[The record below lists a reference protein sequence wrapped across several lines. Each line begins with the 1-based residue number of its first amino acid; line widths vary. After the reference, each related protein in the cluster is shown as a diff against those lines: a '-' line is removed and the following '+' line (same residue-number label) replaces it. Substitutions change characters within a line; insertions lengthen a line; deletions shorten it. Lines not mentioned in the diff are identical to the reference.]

1 MKHMAA
7 EQTATMTDVIVW
19 ASPIAFGFIVWLTH
33 ELYKG
38 LKEDVSDVKKS
49 NSNIRT
55 DIAKQGVKIES
66 LDQKITTVC
75 ASVETLKHMTHK
87 LDKEQVG
94 KPELELTMQ
103 AVKQIESRMNDSDK
117 KYGTIL
123 MILNGM
129 AKRIGIDIK
138 KTGSN

>member
-1 MKHMAA
+1 
-7 EQTATMTDVIVW
+7 MTDLIVW
-19 ASPIAFGFIVWLTH
+19 ASPFAFGFIVWLTH

-38 LKEDVSDVKKS
+38 LKEDVAQVKTS

-55 DIAKQGVKIES
+55 DIAKHSVKIDT
-66 LDQKITTVC
+66 LDQKVTTIC
-75 ASVETLKHMTHK
+75 QSVETLKKMTHEI
-87 LDKEQVG
+87 DKQQFG
-94 KPELELTMQ
+94 KDELQMTTQ
-103 AVKQIESRMNDSDK
+103 AVKQIESRMNEADK